1 MGNNSRTKVLDFFG
15 LHIRDPEEILDHFD
29 VSYVPKKWRY
39 FRKNSPSPRAYTS
52 FKTLISN
59 KNCSVTF
66 DEISYVYVSKG
77 SLSIGGIKLSGKVA
91 RGVCFSLREKLP
103 PNLT

>member
-1 MGNNSRTKVLDFFG
+1 MYHMFLTKMLIF
-15 LHIRDPEEILDHFD
+15 
-29 VSYVPKKWRY
+29 

-77 SLSIGGIKLSGKVA
+77 SLSIGGIKFWGKVA
-91 RGVCFSLREKLP
+91 KKGGGRVPLSAPEP
-103 PNLT
+103 ETLTQKFC